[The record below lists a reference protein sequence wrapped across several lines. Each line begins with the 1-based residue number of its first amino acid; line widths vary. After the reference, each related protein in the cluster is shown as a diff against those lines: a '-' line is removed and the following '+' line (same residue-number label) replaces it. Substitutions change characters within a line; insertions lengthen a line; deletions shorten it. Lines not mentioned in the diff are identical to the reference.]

1 MEKDYRIEILNAIKE
16 NKLYDY
22 IANNYWK
29 IEKEI
34 IADLL
39 KECIW
44 LLGEEK
50 NIELVDNLK
59 DVCEWED

>member
-59 DVCEWED
+59 DVCEWKD

>member
-34 IADLL
+34 IVDLL

-50 NIELVDNLK
+50 NIELADNLK